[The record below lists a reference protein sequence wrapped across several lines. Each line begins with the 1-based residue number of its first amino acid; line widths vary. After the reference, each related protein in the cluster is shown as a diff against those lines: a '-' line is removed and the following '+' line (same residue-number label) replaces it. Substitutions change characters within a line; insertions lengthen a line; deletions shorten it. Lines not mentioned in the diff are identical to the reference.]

1 MIFMRKLIVTITA
14 PIAFFVLNAQ
24 TTFGIH
30 GDVIFSKQKIKANGI
45 TITGDDRTSW
55 KAGLI
60 SNIPL
65 ASQFAFMPQLNLL
78 SKGTKLS
85 FQGVSGESKLTY
97 LELPLNFAYTSNGF
111 FIGLGPVLS
120 YGLSGKEESGGTST
134 DVKFDGEA
142 NPTDDLSHYKAFEF
156 GGDIIAGY
164 KLANGIFFNAHYN
177 MGFSN
182 IYPTS
187 DGDVK
192 NQYFGFGIG
201 YFFNAASSVK

>member
-1 MIFMRKLIVTITA
+1 MRKLIFTLSLLV
-14 PIAFFVLNAQ
+14 AFFTLNAQ

-30 GDVIFSKQKIKANGI
+30 GNVIFAKEKIKAGGI

-65 ASQFAFMPQLNLL
+65 TTEFAFMPQLNLL

-85 FQGVSGESKLTY
+85 FQGVTGESKLTY
-97 LELPLNFAYTSNGF
+97 LELPLNFAYTSKGF

-120 YGLSGKEESGGTST
+120 YGLSGKEEAGGEST

-142 NPTDDLSHYKAFEF
+142 NPSDNNSHYKAFEF
-156 GGDIIAGY
+156 GGDLFAGY
-164 KLANGIFFNAHYN
+164 KLANGVFFNAHYN
-177 MGFSN
+177 LGFSN
-182 IYPTS
+182 INPTS
-187 DGDVK
+187 DATVK
-192 NQYFGFGIG
+192 NQYFGIGIG
-201 YFFNAASSVK
+201 YFFPNGMSK